1 MLIINAKYT
10 GRSRTEP
17 GIRAPFSPRTALD
30 SRTMYRSTRPPISL
44 RVGDELRIPGVP
56 VHVMTYVGSLGAH
69 GEDVLD
75 APKANEARLVYLT
88 SVLSS
93 GTVLLGQ
100 RGPESYEEQRAIR
113 ERAIY
118 VLGTRN
124 NSLGPNCEHIASY
137 VRMGIAESPQLRGA
151 GLLSLIGVGLFAL
164 AG

>member
-1 MLIINAKYT
+1 MD
-10 GRSRTEP
+10 RS
-17 GIRAPFSPRTALD
+17 IRLAT
-30 SRTMYRSTRPPISL
+30 SL

-56 VHVMTYVGSLGAH
+56 VHVMTYVGPLGAH

-75 APKANEARLVYLT
+75 APKGNEARLVHLT

-100 RGPESYEEQRAIR
+100 RGPESYEEQRVIR

-118 VLGTRN
+118 VLGTHN
-124 NSLGPNCEHIASY
+124 NPLGPNCEHIASY
-137 VRMGIAESPQLRGA
+137 VRTGIAESPQLRGA
-151 GLLSLIGVGLFAL
+151 GLLSLIGLGLFAL

>member
-1 MLIINAKYT
+1 MT
-10 GRSRTEP
+10 V
-17 GIRAPFSPRTALD
+17 
-30 SRTMYRSTRPPISL
+30 SL
-44 RVGDELRIPGVP
+44 PLGVGDELRIPGLP
-56 VHVMTYVGSLGAH
+56 VHVMTYVGPLGPH

-75 APKANEARLVYLT
+75 APKGEGARLVHLL
-88 SVLSS
+88 SVLNR

-100 RGPESYEEQRAIR
+100 RGPESCDEQRAVR

-124 NSLGPNCEHIASY
+124 NPLGPNCEHIASY
-137 VRMGIAESPQLRGA
+137 VRTGIAESPQLRGA